1 MTISFHCPN
10 CEQICAFHN
19 KYAGRQARCC
29 KCNQIFVIPL
39 QEGKDAEKV
48 ESGPGEPVPGF
59 YRAVFL
65 ENWKVFAKLPSLVG
79 LVFVTSAV
87 SFKFFAGHANYNL
100 IILYLPLGW
109 IIKVIAWGCLCWF
122 YMNTIRLV
130 VIEADELPDTDI
142 GFGFEFL
149 GNALGSLYLFFVA
162 LAVVELP
169 CVILIKLLSALGV
182 GGSAVQLAITLAGL
196 FAFPMAILI
205 LAVGRE
211 LWMVLWPNN
220 IIKPIVK
227 AFFPYFLTAGLV
239 ILAAA
244 LQLMTVEYVH
254 LQDKNTFIV
263 GLHLAANIGVVFLT
277 VFAMRTVG
285 LFGRHYNCYLPD

>member
-1 MTISFHCPN
+1 
-10 CEQICAFHN
+10 
-19 KYAGRQARCC
+19 
-29 KCNQIFVIPL
+29 VIPL
-39 QEGKDAEKV
+39 QESKDAEKV

-65 ENWKVFAKLPSLVG
+65 ENWKVFAKGPSLVG
-79 LVFVTSAV
+79 LVFVTAAV
-87 SFKFFAGHANYNL
+87 SFKFFTGHVGYNM

-130 VIEADELPDTDI
+130 AIGADELPDTDLGI
-142 GFGFEFL
+142 GFEFM
-149 GNALGSLYLFFVA
+149 GNVLGSLYLFVVA
-162 LAVVELP
+162 LALVELP
-169 CVILIKLLSALGV
+169 CVILIKLLSALGL

-196 FAFPMAILI
+196 FAFPMAVLI
-205 LAVGRE
+205 LAVGRGM
-211 LWMVLWPNN
+211 WMVLWPKN

-227 AFFPYFLTAGLV
+227 AFFPYSLTAGLV

-244 LQLMTVEYVH
+244 LQLMTAQYVH
-254 LQDKNTFIV
+254 LQGKNNLTV

>member
-10 CEQICAFHN
+10 CGQICAFHN

-29 KCNQIFVIPL
+29 KCNRVFVIPF
-39 QEGKDAEKV
+39 QEGKDAEEV
-48 ESGPGEPVPGF
+48 ESGPGAPVPGF

-65 ENWKVFAKLPSLVG
+65 ENWKVFTKRPSLVG
-79 LVFVTSAV
+79 LVFITAAV
-87 SFKFFAGHANYNL
+87 SFKFFTGHANYYL
-100 IILYLPLGW
+100 IILYFPLGW
-109 IIKVIAWGCLCWF
+109 TVKVIVWGCLCWF

-130 VIEADELPDTDI
+130 VIEADELPDTEI
-142 GFGFEFL
+142 GSGFEFL
-149 GNALGSLYLFFVA
+149 GNVLGSLYLFLVA

-169 CVILIKLLSALGV
+169 CVILIKVLRAFGLVS
-182 GGSAVQLAITLAGL
+182 SAVQRAIMLAGL

-205 LAVGRE
+205 LAVGRG
-211 LWMVLWPNN
+211 LWMVLWPTN
-220 IIKPIVK
+220 IIRPIVK

-254 LQDKNTFIV
+254 LQDKNTFAV